1 MRIKDVNTKLT
12 LFKASEGTQ
21 SSKDEE
27 RQLRRC
33 RFSLDFPS
41 FREHAMQSR
50 REVFVNTPPH
60 GSPWQPIFVNA
71 MLETSRRAP
80 EKIAA
85 AEHAIS
91 KRLQE
96 LALSSENAA
105 ELEALMSAINRLSR
119 LKR

>member
-1 MRIKDVNTKLT
+1 
-12 LFKASEGTQ
+12 
-21 SSKDEE
+21 
-27 RQLRRC
+27 
-33 RFSLDFPS
+33 
-41 FREHAMQSR
+41 MQSR